1 MGSQLTNNMGGG
13 NGGLFMTQR
22 GLKKE
27 GERVGFLVRR
37 FFGQES
43 FTTQKVRRQNAEVTK
58 MSTVSKYCTSF

>member
-22 GLKKE
+22 GLKKG

-43 FTTQKVRRQNAEVTK
+43 FTTPKVRRQNAEVTK